1 MQKALIL
8 EAKQGRFIVG
18 QRPIPTPGVGQLLVK
33 VYSTA
38 LNPIDWK
45 IQQTGVFVDKYPA
58 VVGTDM
64 AGEVAEVGQG
74 VVNFTKGQRVFA
86 HGNRSDDE
94 SSHQQY
100 ALATAAFTAKI
111 PENLTYDQ
119 AATVPLG
126 FDTAAVGMYSEVL
139 GAGLVP
145 PWRPEG
151 QGKYSGKP
159 ILIMGGSSSVGSY
172 VIQLARLSGFSPI
185 ITTASRS
192 HKDYL
197 KSLGATNVVHRHV
210 DEEEQKMA
218 ITEINS
224 SPIELVYDA
233 ISLPETQEVAF
244 NILAPGGTLVST
256 LKPVV
261 EENQGKSRRVVATY
275 GSPHVEVNH
284 ALCQEAWS
292 VLESW
297 LHDGVLKP
305 NKFEVLPGGLHDV
318 PEGLERMRRGEVSGV
333 KLTAHPQETK

>member
-1 MQKALIL
+1 
-8 EAKQGRFIVG
+8 
-18 QRPIPTPGVGQLLVK
+18 
-33 VYSTA
+33 
-38 LNPIDWK
+38 
-45 IQQTGVFVDKYPA
+45 
-58 VVGTDM
+58 
-64 AGEVAEVGQG
+64 
-74 VVNFTKGQRVFA
+74 
-86 HGNRSDDE
+86 
-94 SSHQQY
+94 
-100 ALATAAFTAKI
+100 
-111 PENLTYDQ
+111 
-119 AATVPLG
+119 
-126 FDTAAVGMYSEVL
+126 MYSEVL

-172 VIQLARLSGFSPI
+172 GKGKNVYKGVSHYTIVIQLARLSGFSPI

-210 DEEEQKMA
+210 DKEEQKMA

-297 LHDGVLKP
+297 LHDGVLKVR
-305 NKFEVLPGGLHDV
+305 VLIC
-318 PEGLERMRRGEVSGV
+318 RIGV
-333 KLTAHPQETK
+333 TLTTARAAK